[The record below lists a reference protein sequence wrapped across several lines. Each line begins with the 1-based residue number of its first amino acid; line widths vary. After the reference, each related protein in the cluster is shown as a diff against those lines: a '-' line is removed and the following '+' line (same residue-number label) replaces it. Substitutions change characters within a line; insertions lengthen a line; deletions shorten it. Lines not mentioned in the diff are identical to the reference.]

1 MLVIFFERS
10 DLARLRFAISPLV
23 ELQRSVRALDDPGA
37 QALHLPWIVA
47 MRAELADLNLDLL
60 RALGPSRV
68 YTPDFIHP
76 PPTTP
81 LAELEDELGV
91 MIATPPDHVRRE
103 IRRAYQCTGVPQ
115 ILQPFLD
122 DPPAAVVGLAA
133 LLREYWRRA
142 LAPHWDRLR
151 SLLEGD
157 ILYRARRLA
166 DSGAQGLFADI
177 HPELSFDDGELRIEK
192 PFEVTV
198 ALEGR
203 GVLWDPEQRP
213 QPEALHALLG
223 ERRAS
228 VLEALDVPRSTT
240 ELARR
245 LGVSPGSV
253 SQHLR
258 VLRAATLVDGHRV
271 GRNVLY
277 VRSPTGNKLAELGQP
292 SQPRGRKPDE
302 PLLPATRR
310 RTSVMSGV
318 PPRKRTRRDGR
329 CPARTGDLL
338 GVRREQLLR
347 SAAVCRS
354 SSSLGAAKGERVSR
368 IVIALAR
375 PERAPRYGVLAPS
388 T

>member
-1 MLVIFFERS
+1 MLVIRFERS

-37 QALHLPWIVA
+37 QALHLPWIVTT
-47 MRAELADLNLDLL
+47 RGEVADLDLDLL
-60 RALGPSRV
+60 RALAPPRV

-81 LAELEDELGV
+81 LAELEDELAE
-91 MIATPPDHVRRE
+91 MIATPPDHIRRE
-103 IRRAYQCTGVPQ
+103 IRRAYQRAGVPR

-122 DPPAAVVGLAA
+122 DPPAAVARLGE

-166 DSGAQGLFADI
+166 DAGAQGLFADM
-177 HPELSFDDGELRIEK
+177 HPEVSFEDGELQVEK
-192 PFEVTV
+192 PFEVNV

-203 GVLWDPEQRP
+203 GLLFVPSAFAWPLLVAITEPPWQPTLIYPTRGVGALWDPEQRP
-213 QPEALHALLG
+213 QPEALRALLG

-228 VLEALDVPRSTT
+228 VLEALDMPRSTT

-277 VRSPTGNKLAELGQP
+277 VRSPTGNKLAELG
-292 SQPRGRKPDE
+292 
-302 PLLPATRR
+302 
-310 RTSVMSGV
+310 
-318 PPRKRTRRDGR
+318 
-329 CPARTGDLL
+329 
-338 GVRREQLLR
+338 
-347 SAAVCRS
+347 
-354 SSSLGAAKGERVSR
+354 
-368 IVIALAR
+368 
-375 PERAPRYGVLAPS
+375 
-388 T
+388 